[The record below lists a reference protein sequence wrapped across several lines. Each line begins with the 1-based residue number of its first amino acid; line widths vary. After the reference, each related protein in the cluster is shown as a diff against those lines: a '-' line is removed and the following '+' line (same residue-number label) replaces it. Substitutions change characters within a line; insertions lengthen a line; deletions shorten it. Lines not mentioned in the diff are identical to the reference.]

1 MEDNKYEVF
10 IKLLNFL
17 KNKYTPEKIFKD
29 FIALFAITLSN
40 KVYFNK
46 NNSDM
51 YKKIYNSYEKEEQYI
66 FYALSSELI
75 KLFKN
80 EDEPYDILG
89 DIYKRITNKTC
100 LKIAYNNN
108 LQEAGKRLQG
118 VMKLN
123 KKNNNGKMLEVN
135 CGSGAMILAY
145 ASTLSIFKLN
155 YKIDLEVTAIDT
167 DIINVFMTYI
177 QLYFYE
183 ISAVV
188 ILVDEKNNNKELM
201 RLYTPYYEDDVE
213 NLMVA

>member
-100 LKIAYNNN
+100 LKIVYNST

-123 KKNNNGKMLEVN
+123 KKNNNGKILEVN

>member
-1 MEDNKYEVF
+1 MDDKYEVF

-17 KNKYTPEKIFKD
+17 KHKYTPEKVFQD
-29 FIALFAITLSN
+29 FVSLFAISLSN

-46 NNSDM
+46 KNSER
-51 YKKIYNSYEKEEQYI
+51 YKEIYNSYEQEEQYI

-75 KLFKN
+75 KLFKS

-89 DIYKRITNKTC
+89 EIYKRITNNDC
-100 LKIAYNNN
+100 LKNMYNKNI
-108 LQEAGKRLQG
+108 QEQGKSLQG

-123 KKNNNGKMLEVN
+123 KKSNNGKLVDVN
-135 CGSGAMILAY
+135 CGSGAKILAY
-145 ASTLSIFKLN
+145 ASTLNIFKLN
-155 YKIDLEVTAIDT
+155 YKIDLEGTAIDT

-188 ILVDEKNNNKELM
+188 ILVDERSNEEMM
-201 RLYTPYYEDDVE
+201 RLYTPLYENEEE
-213 NLMVA
+213 NLKVA

>member
-1 MEDNKYEVF
+1 MKDKYEVF
-10 IKLLNFL
+10 IKLLNFI
-17 KNKYTPEKIFKD
+17 KNKYTPEKVFKD
-29 FIALFAITLSN
+29 FVSLFAITLSN

-51 YKKIYNSYEKEEQYI
+51 YKEIYNSYEKEEQYI

-75 KLFKN
+75 KLFRN

-89 DIYKRITNKTC
+89 EIYKKITNKTC

-108 LQEAGKRLQG
+108 FQDIGTRLQG

-123 KKNNNGKMLEVN
+123 KKNNNGKMVEVN

-145 ASTLSIFKLN
+145 ASTLNFFKLN
-155 YKIDLEVTAIDT
+155 YKIELEVTAIDT

-188 ILVDEKNNNKELM
+188 ILVDEKNNNELM

-213 NLMVA
+213 NLIAA

>member
-1 MEDNKYEVF
+1 MDDKYEVF

-17 KNKYTPEKIFKD
+17 KHKYTPEKVFQD
-29 FIALFAITLSN
+29 FVSLFAISLSN

-46 NNSDM
+46 KNSER
-51 YKKIYNSYEKEEQYI
+51 YKEIYNSYEQEEQYI

-75 KLFKN
+75 KLFKSEN
-80 EDEPYDILG
+80 EPYDILG
-89 DIYKRITNKTC
+89 EIYKKITNNNC
-100 LKIAYNNN
+100 LKNMYNKN
-108 LQEAGKRLQG
+108 LQEQGKSLQG

-123 KKNNNGKMLEVN
+123 KKSNNGKLVDVN
-135 CGSGAMILAY
+135 CGSGAKILAY
-145 ASTLSIFKLN
+145 ASTLNIFKLN

-188 ILVDEKNNNKELM
+188 ILVDERSNEEMM
-201 RLYTPYYEDDVE
+201 RLYTPLYENEEE
-213 NLMVA
+213 NLKVA

>member
-89 DIYKRITNKTC
+89 EIYKKIMNKTC
-100 LKIAYNNN
+100 LKIVYNND
-108 LQEAGKRLQG
+108 LQETGKRLQG

-123 KKNNNGKMLEVN
+123 KKNNNGKMIEMN

-155 YKIDLEVTAIDT
+155 YKIDLEVTAMDT